1 MQKAD
6 IENIKNTIFEHNEIP
21 DFYKDTYSSAARLT
35 EADLAGMPDETKD
48 VDALRR
54 KLSEHFFTKL
64 NNNYASLESRCDIK
78 KDTFQ
83 KILRF
88 RNGRNVTYRQL
99 SKFCVGAKLCEAEAR
114 ELFSY
119 MGYYLDPK
127 HYKEDCVLLLEL
139 KKGNDIHEYNED
151 LIELGLQGIYSAD
164 IKVKPED

>member
-1 MQKAD
+1 MKKAE
-6 IENIKNTIFEHNEIP
+6 IENIKNMIFEHNDIP
-21 DFYKDTYSSAARLT
+21 DFYKNLSSSAARLT
-35 EADLAGMPDETKD
+35 AADLAGMPDDTKD
-48 VDALRR
+48 IDALRR
-54 KLSEHFFTKL
+54 KLSEYFFTKL
-64 NNNYASLESRCDIK
+64 NNSYSALESRCDIK

-99 SKFCVGAKLCEAEAR
+99 SKFCVGTKLCEAEAR

-119 MGYYLDPK
+119 MGHYLDEH
-127 HYKEDCVLLLEL
+127 HYLEDHVLLLEL

-151 LIELGLQGIYSAD
+151 LIELGLQSIYSAD